1 MKKVF
6 TAVLCAVLVFC
17 MSTGTVFAAENTMDK
32 YSVSEIVQGENSREE
47 TEGATLDSVTAV
59 STEVSEPADVLQTA
73 DTGMIANVSGTSL
86 TLQYDDYYDIS
97 NLVQGYR
104 ITHLFQEQVT
114 SYQVSG
120 GMKTGQKDNAV
131 VTVLSDT
138 LIHATGTG
146 SVGLQQIGRAHV

>member
-32 YSVSEIVQGENSREE
+32 YSVPEIVQGENSREE
-47 TEGATLDSVTAV
+47 TEGETLGSVTAL

-73 DTGMIANVSGTSL
+73 DTSIIANVPSTSL

-114 SYQVSG
+114 CAQQRHLPS
-120 GMKTGQKDNAV
+120 
-131 VTVLSDT
+131 
-138 LIHATGTG
+138 HH
-146 SVGLQQIGRAHV
+146 GLLQPKIPAALTILMQHLPTCI

>member
-32 YSVSEIVQGENSREE
+32 YSVSEIVQRENSREE

-73 DTGMIANVSGTSL
+73 DTGMIANVPGTYSMMIIM
-86 TLQYDDYYDIS
+86 IS
-97 NLVQGYR
+97 R
-104 ITHLFQEQVT
+104 ILCR
-114 SYQVSG
+114 
-120 GMKTGQKDNAV
+120 D
-131 VTVLSDT
+131 
-138 LIHATGTG
+138 TG
-146 SVGLQQIGRAHV
+146 SHIFFRSR